1 MKSKNVIPMLLIL
14 IILIVKIFVIDIAR
28 VQGNSMNPTLKNN
41 DLLLYSKINNK
52 YSRFDIIII
61 QIDNKYVIKRIVG
74 LPGES
79 IEYSNGKLL
88 VNKKNVIETFK
99 TTKTNDF
106 VLHNV
111 TSYRVIPKNKYF
123 VLGDNRQDSY
133 DSRNY
138 GLIDISDIKGKIIAK
153 F

>member
-79 IEYSNGKLL
+79 IEYSSG
-88 VNKKNVIETFK
+88 
-99 TTKTNDF
+99 
-106 VLHNV
+106 
-111 TSYRVIPKNKYF
+111 
-123 VLGDNRQDSY
+123 
-133 DSRNY
+133 NY
-138 GLIDISDIKGKIIAK
+138 
-153 F
+153 